1 MKTGEKVHQRVE
13 KWKKGASEELKTGEK
28 VRQEFEKQKKA
39 HQKAWKRESW
49 YIRKA

>member
-1 MKTGEKVHQRVE
+1 MKTGEKVHQ
-13 KWKKGASEELKTGEK
+13 GA
-28 VRQEFEKQKKA
+28 EKQKKA